1 MMRIIYAFSLILFF
15 TPNIMAAEEI
25 DFSFNCKILDQQ
37 LLGITD
43 GKSSRYNG
51 YEGGTKVG
59 DTFKLD
65 FRYVR
70 TGGKYFLQM
79 TSDHKEL
86 TTISFAVF
94 NSDFKNVNNDGLV
107 LWKDSSDVSQR
118 ISDNVINL
126 EGRGYSQITG
136 RRYYKNDWNLMLRLG
151 SWDEIFIQTA
161 NCMNVP
167 RELGIMLEKVR
178 AYHK

>member
-1 MMRIIYAFSLILFF
+1 MIQIIYAFSLILLLA
-15 TPNIMAAEEI
+15 PNVMAAEEI
-25 DFSFNCKILDQQ
+25 DFSFNCKVLDQQ

-43 GKSSRYNG
+43 GKSSRYSG

-70 TGGKYFLQM
+70 TGGKYYLQM

-86 TTISFAVF
+86 TTISFTVF
-94 NSDFKNVNNDGLV
+94 DSDFESLSNNGLV
-107 LWKDSSDVSQR
+107 LWEDSSGFGQR
-118 ISDNVINL
+118 LSDNVINL
-126 EGRGYSQITG
+126 DGKGHSQITG

-151 SWDEIFIQTA
+151 NWDEIFIQTA

-167 RELGIMLEKVR
+167 SKLGVMLEKIR
-178 AYHK
+178 AFHR